1 MIAGILFTIFLVLLN
16 GFFVAAEFSM
26 VKVRAS
32 QLEIKAKA
40 GSKLAPAAQSIIS
53 NLDAY
58 LAATQLGITL
68 ASLGLGW
75 IGESVV
81 AKLILKFLEFSGIEM
96 SATMV
101 HSISLPIAFITITF
115 LHIVF
120 GELAPKS
127 LAIKK
132 AEDVILSVSLPL
144 KAFYFAFRPFIWAL
158 NGIANLFLKLM
169 GLPMVQGEGTHSAE
183 EIVILLEQGKN
194 SGAIETTEHELIK
207 NVFQFNDRI
216 VKQIMVPRTQIVAI
230 DVSLSNDEILDKVIK
245 EGYSRLPVYENDL
258 DNIIGI
264 IFAKD
269 LLAMVTQKENFV
281 IQKTL
286 HRPYFIPETK
296 QISDLLHE
304 FQGQHTH
311 IAVVVDEFGG
321 IVGLVTLEDIIEELV
336 GEIQDEYDEEKPMVE
351 KIGDDEFIVNAHSA
365 LTDVNEYLPSP
376 IPEGEDYDTVAG
388 YLNVLFRKIP
398 EVNETHAADG
408 YEFTI
413 LKKSHRTVQLV
424 KLVKTKL
431 PDDTD
436 E

>member
-1 MIAGILFTIFLVLLN
+1 MIGGILFTIFLVFLN

-40 GSKLAPAAQSIIS
+40 GSKMAPAAQSIIA

-58 LAATQLGITL
+58 LAATQLGVTL
-68 ASLGLGW
+68 SSLGLGW

-81 AKLILKFLEFSGIEM
+81 AQLILKIIDFSHISM
-96 SATMV
+96 SPVLV
-101 HSISLPIAFITITF
+101 HSISLPIAFITITI

-132 AEDVILSVSLPL
+132 AEDTIMLVSLPL
-144 KAFYFAFRPFIWAL
+144 KAFYYTFRPFIWAL
-158 NGIANLFLKLM
+158 NGLANLILKVI
-169 GLPMVQGEGTHSAE
+169 GLPLVEGEGMHSAE
-183 EIVILLEQGKN
+183 EIVLLLEQGKQ
-194 SGAIETTEHELIK
+194 SGAIETAEHELIK

-216 VKQIMVPRTQIVAI
+216 VKQIMVPRPQMIAI
-230 DVSLSNDEILDKVIK
+230 DASLSNDEILDKVIK

-269 LLAMVTQKENFV
+269 LLSMVKKKEDFL

-321 IVGLVTLEDIIEELV
+321 IAGLVTLEDIIEELV

-351 KIGDDEFIVNAHSA
+351 KIGDDEYIVNAHSA
-365 LTDVNEYLPSP
+365 LTDVNESLPSP

-388 YLNVLFRKIP
+388 FMNVLFRKIP
-398 EVNETHAADG
+398 EINEVKTSDG

-424 KLVKTKL
+424 KLKRISAAEE
-431 PDDTD
+431 TD
-436 E
+436 

>member
-1 MIAGILFTIFLVLLN
+1 MIGGILFTIFLVLLN

-40 GSKLAPAAQSIIS
+40 GSKMAPAAQSIIG

-58 LAATQLGITL
+58 LAATQLGVTL
-68 ASLGLGW
+68 SSLGLGW

-81 AKLILKFLEFSGIEM
+81 AQLILKIIAFSHISM
-96 SATMV
+96 NPVLV
-101 HSISLPIAFITITF
+101 HSISLPIAFITITI

-132 AEDVILSVSLPL
+132 AEDTIMLVSLPL
-144 KAFYFAFRPFIWAL
+144 KAFYYTFRPFIWAL
-158 NGIANLFLKLM
+158 NGLANLILKVI
-169 GLPMVQGEGTHSAE
+169 GLPLVEGEGTHSAE
-183 EIVILLEQGKN
+183 EIVLLLEQGKQ
-194 SGAIETTEHELIK
+194 SGAIETAEHELIK

-216 VKQIMVPRTQIVAI
+216 VKQIMVPRPQMIAI
-230 DVSLSNDEILDKVIK
+230 DASLSNDEILDKVIK

-269 LLAMVTQKENFV
+269 LLSMVKKKEDFL

-321 IVGLVTLEDIIEELV
+321 IAGLVTLEDIIEELV

-351 KIGDDEFIVNAHSA
+351 KIGDDEYIVNAHSA
-365 LTDVNEYLPSP
+365 LTDVNESLPSP

-388 YLNVLFRKIP
+388 FMNVLFRKIP
-398 EVNETHAADG
+398 EINEVKTSDG

-424 KLVKTKL
+424 KLKRISAAEE
-431 PDDTD
+431 TD
-436 E
+436 

>member
-1 MIAGILFTIFLVLLN
+1 
-16 GFFVAAEFSM
+16 M

-32 QLEIKAKA
+32 QLEIKAKS
-40 GSKLAPAAQSIIS
+40 GSKMAPAAQSIIG

-58 LAATQLGITL
+58 LAATQLGVTL

-75 IGESVV
+75 IGESIV
-81 AKLILKFLEFSGIEM
+81 AQLIQKFIDISGIVM
-96 SATMV
+96 SPALV
-101 HSISLPIAFITITF
+101 HSISLPFAFISITI

-127 LAIKK
+127 LAIKR
-132 AEDVILSVSLPL
+132 AESVILAISLPL
-144 KAFYFAFRPFIWAL
+144 KAFYYAFRPFIWAL
-158 NGIANLFLKLM
+158 NGLANLFLKLM
-169 GLPMVQGEGTHSAE
+169 GLPIVQGEGTHSAE
-183 EIVILLEQGKN
+183 EIVLLLEQGKQ
-194 SGAIETTEHELIK
+194 SGAIETAEHELIK

-216 VKQIMVPRTQIVAI
+216 VKQIMVPRPQIIAI
-230 DVSLSNDEILDKVIK
+230 DASLSNDEILDKVIK
-245 EGYSRLPVYENDL
+245 EGYSRLPVYEDDL

-269 LLAMVTQKENFV
+269 LLAMVKKKEDFV

-321 IVGLVTLEDIIEELV
+321 IAGLVTLEDIIEELV

-388 YLNVLFRKIP
+388 FMNVLFRKIP
-398 EVNETHAADG
+398 ELNEVQTSDG

-424 KLVKTKL
+424 KLKKIKAA
-431 PDDTD
+431 
-436 E
+436 EEAE

>member
-1 MIAGILFTIFLVLLN
+1 MIGGILFTIFLVLLN

-40 GSKLAPAAQSIIS
+40 GSKMAPAAQSIIG

-58 LAATQLGITL
+58 LAATQLGVTL
-68 ASLGLGW
+68 SSLGLGW

-81 AKLILKFLEFSGIEM
+81 AQLILKIIAFSHISM
-96 SATMV
+96 NPVLV
-101 HSISLPIAFITITF
+101 HSISLPIAFITITI

-132 AEDVILSVSLPL
+132 AEDTIMLVSLPL
-144 KAFYFAFRPFIWAL
+144 KAFYYTFRPFIWAL
-158 NGIANLFLKLM
+158 NGLANLILKVI
-169 GLPMVQGEGTHSAE
+169 GLPLVEGEGTHSAE
-183 EIVILLEQGKN
+183 EIVLLLEQGKQ
-194 SGAIETTEHELIK
+194 SGAIETAEHELIK

-216 VKQIMVPRTQIVAI
+216 VKQIMVPRPQMIAI
-230 DVSLSNDEILDKVIK
+230 DASLSNDEILDKVIK

-269 LLAMVTQKENFV
+269 LLSMVKKKEDFL

-321 IVGLVTLEDIIEELV
+321 IAGLVTLEDIIEELV

-351 KIGDDEFIVNAHSA
+351 KIGDDEYIVNAHSA
-365 LTDVNEYLPSP
+365 LTDVNESLPSP

-388 YLNVLFRKIP
+388 FMNVLFRKIP
-398 EVNETHAADG
+398 EINEVKTSDG

-424 KLVKTKL
+424 KLKKISATEE
-431 PDDTD
+431 TD
-436 E
+436 